1 MRTSFVHF
9 LRGVLREDMHGQRA
23 RAGEVGGG
31 VWWLWKGGRGVPVG
45 GVTERP
51 TALDN
56 SRPPV
61 SQSFP
66 T

>member
-9 LRGVLREDMHGQRA
+9 LQRVLREDMHGQRA

-31 VWWLWKGGRGVPVG
+31 GGWLWKGVPVG

-56 SRPPV
+56 SWPPV